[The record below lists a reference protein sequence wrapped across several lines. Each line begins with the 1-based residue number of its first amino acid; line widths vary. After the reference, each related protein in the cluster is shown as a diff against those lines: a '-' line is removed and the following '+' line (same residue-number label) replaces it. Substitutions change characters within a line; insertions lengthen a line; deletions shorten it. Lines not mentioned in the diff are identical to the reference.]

1 MHCQVSDWYGFERL
15 DFTFEGRKAILIR
28 PGAGDGR
35 WMLKTEYFPAFQDLE
50 RALVE
55 KGFHLAYLENENRWG
70 MDADQEA
77 KARFRDFLCK
87 EFSLKPRC
95 LPIGMSCGGLHA
107 LQLAVRRPDMV
118 SALYLDAPVV
128 NLFSCPFG
136 FGIGSDIGPGAQ
148 QEALNALGL
157 TRSRLIAYRNQPID
171 HLPALEKLRIPMALV
186 WGDQDTTVPFEENGA
201 YLKDLYERAQI
212 PHYFECKPGCG
223 HHPHGPVQMESAVE
237 FLLRHT
243 RD

>member
-1 MHCQVSDWYGFERL
+1 MHYEKSEWYGFERL
-15 DFTFEGRKAILIR
+15 DFPFEGRRAIVVR
-28 PGAGDGR
+28 PRAGDGR

-70 MDADQEA
+70 MDADQDA
-77 KARFRDFLCK
+77 KARFRDFLFR
-87 EFSLKPRC
+87 EFSLEHCC

-136 FGIGSDIGPGAQ
+136 FGVGSDIGPGAQ

-157 TRSRLIAYRNQPID
+157 TRSQLIAYRNQPVD
-171 HLPALEKLRIPMALV
+171 HLSVLEGLRIPMALV
-186 WGDQDTTVPFEENGA
+186 WGDRDTTVPFEENGA
-201 YLKDLYERAQI
+201 HLKALYERADI

-223 HHPHGPVQMESAVE
+223 HHPHGPARMEPAVE

-243 RD
+243 GD